1 MEDSKIQRKFEEKR
15 NNYVKNLLNEKL
27 AIGQL
32 TSLSFSQNPLM
43 KEFLARSDFEERLE
57 ESMKNDAKMLKIKK
71 FGSKKFRN
79 EKLTI
84 GL

>member
-1 MEDSKIQRKFEEKR
+1 MEDSKITRKFEEKR

-43 KEFLARSDFEERLE
+43 KEFLKKYSIFIF
-57 ESMKNDAKMLKIKK
+57 KKLKFSIC
-71 FGSKKFRN
+71 F
-79 EKLTI
+79 
-84 GL
+84 